1 MKVTIV
7 IMAAM
12 LLFGS
17 SAQSKHTELF
27 GPDFLNGM
35 RVEYVTP
42 CNNFSCFVIARDDKQ
57 YLAVVN
63 NKNETQY
70 VYEIVGTRKKP
81 ILNLLWATE
90 REWI

>member
-1 MKVTIV
+1 MKVAMV
-7 IMAAM
+7 IIAAM
-12 LLFGS
+12 LMSGS
-17 SAQSKHTELF
+17 SAHSAHTELF

-42 CNNFSCFVIARDDKQ
+42 CNNFSCFVIARDDKK

-63 NKNETQY
+63 SKNETQY

-81 ILNLLWATE
+81 ILNLLWVPE

>member
-1 MKVTIV
+1 MKVTMA
-7 IMAAM
+7 IMVVS
-12 LLFGS
+12 LLSGS
-17 SAQSKHTELF
+17 SGLSTKTELS

-42 CNNFSCFVIARDDKQ
+42 CNNFSCFVIAKDDKQ

-63 NKNETQY
+63 NKKETQY

-81 ILNLLWATE
+81 TFNLLWVPE

>member
-1 MKVTIV
+1 MIV
-7 IMAAM
+7 IAVL

-17 SAQSKHTELF
+17 AGPSTETELS
-27 GPDFLNGM
+27 GPDFLDGM
-35 RVEYVTP
+35 HIDQSIP
-42 CNNFSCFVIARDDKQ
+42 CNDFSCLVVTKDDKK

-63 NKNETQY
+63 SKNETQS

-81 ILNLLWATE
+81 ILNLVWAPE